1 MAVSIPIITE
11 FDPKGVDRAIAEFK
25 QLETVGQ
32 KAQYALK
39 KAAIPA
45 AAVLGGL
52 GIAAKG
58 AVGAA
63 SDFAESQ
70 SKVNQIF
77 GEGAS
82 DIEEFSKGA
91 ADFIGQSRAAVFE
104 AAGTFGT
111 FGKAAGKSGK
121 NLAQFSI
128 DFTQLASDLASFN
141 NTTPEEAINALGAA
155 LRGESEPLRRYGI
168 LLDADTLKQEALA
181 MGIHQGKGPLD
192 AQAKILAATEVIFR
206 QSTDA
211 LGDFQKTQDGLA
223 NSSRTMSAQFDDLKL
238 TLGQAL
244 LPVIDAILPKVRAF
258 AAWASENPDIVKA
271 VVIAVGGLSAAIV
284 ALNIAMSLNPAALI
298 LIGLT
303 AIGTA
308 LVIAY
313 KRFEGFRA
321 VVDVMFAGFKTG
333 FELVKGYFTGVLGF
347 YKAIFNGIADLWNN
361 TIGKLSFKVPSWVPG
376 LGGKGFEVPNIP
388 KLADGG
394 IVSAPTLALIG
405 EAGPEAVVP
414 LDRMSGMGGGVTI
427 NVQGGDPRAIVDA
440 LQTYMSRYGAVPIRT
455 VAP

>member
-1 MAVSIPIITE
+1 MAVSIPIISE
-11 FDPKGVDRAIAEFK
+11 FNDTGVKKAIREFQ
-25 QLETVGQ
+25 QLETAGQ
-32 KAQYALK
+32 KAQFAIK

-45 AAVLGGL
+45 AAALGALAVG
-52 GIAAKG
+52 AKG

-77 GEGAS
+77 GEGAA
-82 DIEEFSKGA
+82 DIEAFSKGA

-111 FGKAAGKSGK
+111 FGKAAGKGGK
-121 NLAQFSI
+121 QLAQFSI

-141 NTTPEEAINALGAA
+141 NTTPEEAIQALGAA

-211 LGDFQKTQDGLA
+211 LGDFQKTQSGLA
-223 NSSRTMSAQFDDLKL
+223 NSSRTMSAQFEDLKL

-258 AAWASENPDIVKA
+258 ATWASENPDIIKA
-271 VVIAVGGLSAAIV
+271 VIIAVGGLSAAII
-284 ALNIAMSLNPAALI
+284 ALNVAMSLNPAALI
-298 LIGLT
+298 LIALT
-303 AIGTA
+303 AVGTA
-308 LVIAY
+308 LFIAY
-313 KRFEGFRA
+313 KRFEGFRN
-321 VVDVMFAGFKTG
+321 VVDALFTGFRTG
-333 FELVKGYFTGVLGF
+333 FELVKGYFTSVMGF
-347 YKAIFNGIADLWNN
+347 YKAIFNGIASAWNS
-361 TIGKLSFKVPSWVPG
+361 TIGKLSFKVPGWVPG
-376 LGGKGFEVPNIP
+376 IGGKGFDVPDIP
-388 KLADGG
+388 MLANGG
-394 IVSAPTLALIG
+394 IVMGPTLALIG

-414 LDRMSGMGGGVTI
+414 LDQAPNMGGNVTI

-440 LQTYMSRYGAVPIRT
+440 LQTYMSRYGAIPIRT